1 MAMDEPVRLMYRK
14 LLQTGFKYAGTIE
27 NPSIFLDS
35 LEEGIRICDA
45 ASTSYMNIYID
56 VRDNRVEDIRYLCSC
71 DPTANVVIE
80 TLCYLAKG
88 KSFSQVKALDEKDF
102 YDFIGSR
109 GEMLQ
114 KRVKGI
120 LELLSRGIT
129 EYLAEQS
136 ACGISRS

>member
-14 LLQTGFKYAGTIE
+14 LLQTGFEYAGSIE

-45 ASTSYMNIYID
+45 ASTSYMNIYINID
-56 VRDNRVEDIRYLCSC
+56 DNIVEDIRYLCSC

-80 TLCYLAKG
+80 ILCHLVKE
-88 KSFSQVKALDEKDF
+88 KTISQVKALNEKDF
-102 YDFIGSR
+102 YDFIGSQ

-114 KRVKGI
+114 KRVKRT
-120 LELLSRGIT
+120 LELLNR
-129 EYLAEQS
+129 
-136 ACGISRS
+136 

>member
-1 MAMDEPVRLMYRK
+1 MAMDEPVRLMYRM
-14 LLQTGFKYAGTIE
+14 LLQTGFKYAGSIE
-27 NPSIFLDS
+27 DPSIFLDS

-45 ASTSYMNIYID
+45 ASTSYMNIYIN
-56 VRDNRVEDIRYLCSC
+56 VSSNTVEDIRYLCSC

-80 TLCYLAKG
+80 TLCYLVQG
-88 KSFSQVKALDEKDF
+88 KSFLQVKALNEKDF

-114 KRVKGI
+114 KRVKGT
-120 LELLSRGIT
+120 LELLNRGIT

-136 ACGISRS
+136 VCGISKS

>member
-14 LLQTGFKYAGTIE
+14 LLQTGFEYAGSIE

-45 ASTSYMNIYID
+45 ASTSYMNIYINID
-56 VRDNRVEDIRYLCSC
+56 DNIVEDIRYLCSC

-80 TLCYLAKG
+80 ILCHLVKE
-88 KSFSQVKALDEKDF
+88 KTISQVKALNEKEF
-102 YDFIGSR
+102 YDFIGSQ

-114 KRVKGI
+114 KRVKRT
-120 LELLSRGIT
+120 LELLNRGIN
-129 EYLAEQS
+129 EYPTDQPV
-136 ACGISRS
+136 CGIS